1 MIDVVVAFGLMNVI
15 FELVLLSMI
24 TPRLR
29 LRLLGSPAACGATH
43 VIFLVLNLIVHWGT
57 LIGTMSSILAFVCS
71 IATIW
76 VAQKLWG
83 TVIDGRFYTTGLIR
97 YSAKELT

>member
-1 MIDVVVAFGLMNVI
+1 MIDVVVAFAFVNVI
-15 FELVLLSMI
+15 FELVLLSMLS
-24 TPRLR
+24 PKLR
-29 LRLLGSPAACGATH
+29 LRLLGNPTACGLTH
-43 VIFLVLNLIVHWGT
+43 VAFLVLNLLVHWGT

-83 TVIDGRFYTTGLIR
+83 TVTDGRYYTTGFIR

>member
-1 MIDVVVAFGLMNVI
+1 MIDVVIAFALVNVI
-15 FELVLLSMI
+15 FELVLLSMLA
-24 TPRLR
+24 PRLR
-29 LRLLGSPAACGATH
+29 LRLLGNPTACGVTH
-43 VIFLVLNLIVHWGT
+43 VVFLVLNLVVHWGT

-76 VAQKLWG
+76 AAQKLWG
-83 TVIDGRFYTTGLIR
+83 TVVDGRFYTTGLIR